1 MIKNL
6 LLLLIFVSLVGCN
19 EKHLSPEEIQPLV
32 GKWRLDAVE
41 PAEDVKRWETV
52 PLKNAY
58 YFEVRYDGV
67 ILDANGLPACCAP
80 KYLKINQ
87 KQFTIEPKESLPT
100 NPQCALV
107 LCAACDTWN
116 MDLQGDTLIVTYCEG
131 SGRNRF
137 VRK

>member
-1 MIKNL
+1 MKNL
-6 LLLLIFVSLVGCN
+6 LLLLVLLSLIGCK
-19 EKHLSPEEIQPLV
+19 EKKLSPEAIQPLV

-41 PAEDVKRWETV
+41 PAEDVKRWEIV

-80 KYLKINQ
+80 KYLKMNQ
-87 KQFTIEPKESLPT
+87 KTFLIEPKETLAP

-107 LCAACDTWN
+107 LCVTCDTWN
-116 MDLQGDTLIVTYCEG
+116 MELQNDTLIVSYCTG

-137 VRK
+137 VRM